1 MSKKSATALLA
12 SFVLAATP
20 AAALAGGK
28 DGGKGGGKGGP
39 KDPPSCK
46 KNDKKKECDSIGR
59 MTGGGSVFGS
69 NSFRTT
75 HGFQIRCSAPNKSN
89 LEVNWDSGNR
99 FHATSFSNLVCDGP
113 PTTKPAAPFSRLTG
127 QAEGRYNGAPATAWF
142 QFTDVGEPGT
152 SDVATILV
160 FDEDGNV
167 VLNVSGTL
175 KHGNHQ
181 AHK

>member
-1 MSKKSATALLA
+1 MLSKKSAVALMA
-12 SFVLAATP
+12 SLTLAATP

-28 DGGKGGGKGGP
+28 DGGKGGP
-39 KDPPSCK
+39 KDPPACK
-46 KNDKKKECDSIGR
+46 KGDKKKECDSVGR

-75 HGFQIRCSAPNKSN
+75 HGFQIRCTRPDKSN
-89 LEVNWDSGNR
+89 LEVNWDSGNK
-99 FHATSFSNLVCDGP
+99 FHATSFSN
-113 PTTKPAAPFSRLTG
+113 
-127 QAEGRYNGAPATAWF
+127 
-142 QFTDVGEPGT
+142 
-152 SDVATILV
+152 IV

-175 KHGNHQ
+175 EKGNHQ

>member
-1 MSKKSATALLA
+1 MLSKKSAVALLA
-12 SFVLAATP
+12 SLTLAATP
-20 AAALAGGK
+20 AVALAGV
-28 DGGKGGGKGGP
+28 DDGGKGGP
-39 KDPPSCK
+39 KDPPACK
-46 KNDKKKECDSIGR
+46 MGDKKKECESVGR

-75 HGFQIRCSAPNKSN
+75 HGFQIRCTNPNKSN
-89 LEVNWDSGNR
+89 LQVNWDSGNK

-113 PTTKPAAPFSRLTG
+113 PTTKPDAPFSRLTG
-127 QAEGRYNGAPATAWF
+127 QAEGRYNGQPATAWF

-152 SDVATILV
+152 SDVATIIV
-160 FDEDGNV
+160 FDGDGNV

-175 KHGNHQ
+175 AKGNHQ